1 VAYQRER
8 ARGGVA
14 LLITGA
20 TPVHESSLVHSRD
33 FLRNVDDRI
42 IPGYR
47 RFADAVHA
55 EGARAFAQLAHFG
68 ALADPQLN
76 ERAAWAPSP
85 VAAELYRQIPHEMTE
100 DEIAEVIEAFARAA
114 ARAREGGLDGVELLF
129 AFGLLVAAFMSPY
142 ANHRTDRWGGSLENR
157 LRFPLAVIDAVRAR
171 GRP

>member
-1 VAYQRER
+1 MDGEALFPHLFQPLKIGAIEVRNRILSSAHQTGLAEDGVPGERYVAYQRER

-68 ALADPQLN
+68 ALADPQLK
-76 ERAAWAPSP
+76 
-85 VAAELYRQIPHEMTE
+85 
-100 DEIAEVIEAFARAA
+100 
-114 ARAREGGLDGVELLF
+114 
-129 AFGLLVAAFMSPY
+129 
-142 ANHRTDRWGGSLENR
+142 
-157 LRFPLAVIDAVRAR
+157 RF
-171 GRP
+171 